1 MRRGIATVF
10 VLGVVGLGAAACGS
24 GGDAAGAL
32 PTGGPDAGVV
42 DVKAVATVNACKE
55 AIADSDAR
63 QQELAD
69 SLDEL
74 THANTGDEV
83 APIEKAVDYSMQWW
97 ANQLTL
103 LSGRDI
109 DSIVKTT
116 LTDAATTISKLN
128 DPKSKT
134 TLRQAMPTLEGIPT
148 AIKNVCL

>member
-10 VLGVVGLGAAACGS
+10 VLGVVGLGLAACGS
-24 GGDAAGAL
+24 GGDGAEAL
-32 PTGGPDAGVV
+32 PTGDPGSAVV
-42 DVKAVATVNACKE
+42 DVRAVATVNACQE

-74 THANTGDEV
+74 TRADSAEEA
-83 APIEKAVDYSMQWW
+83 APIEKAVDNTMLWW

-109 DSIVKTT
+109 DSVVKTT
-116 LTDAATTISKLN
+116 LTDAAATISKMN
-128 DPKSKT
+128 KSKT

-148 AIKNVCL
+148 ALKNVCL

>member
-10 VLGVVGLGAAACGS
+10 VLAVVGLGAAACGS
-24 GGDAAGAL
+24 GGDAADSL
-32 PTGGPDAGVV
+32 PTSGADAGVV

-74 THANTGDEV
+74 SRADNADEA
-83 APIEKAVDYSMQWW
+83 APIDKAVDYTMQWW

-116 LTDAATTISKLN
+116 LTDAATTITKLN
-128 DPKSKT
+128 DPKRKT

-148 AIKNVCL
+148 TIKNVCL